1 MPEIKVKTYVLPPRY
16 SETVLHELDPRYS
29 NKIASLAASEKDLPF
44 GLVLMRDEAGVY
56 SPLTEESGTLQGTP
70 SAVLLTE
77 VEASAE
83 PASVLVL
90 TGYCVVNANGLV
102 FDPSVTLKTKA
113 LAALEDR
120 GFVIEEVANAP
131 A

>member
-1 MPEIKVKTYVLPPRY
+1 MPEIKVRTHVFPRRY
-16 SETVLHELDPRYS
+16 SDTVLHTLDPRYS
-29 NKIASLAASEKDLPF
+29 NKIASLAATEEALPF

-102 FDPSVTLKTKA
+102 FDPSVTLKAKA